1 MARKTLL
8 TEAELRSFMKL
19 AELTPL
25 GADRIAEIYG
35 TDEDLEEGEDRDQKK
50 KKPMR
55 EEDDDS
61 DDDDPPGMGRPM
73 REGDDDE
80 DDDPP
85 GMGRPM
91 REGDDD
97 DDDDPPGMGMRGGK
111 SMEEEMDMDAMD
123 MDDDAA
129 DDIKMDMGMDAPAAG
144 GDSKMVSIDDFMGAL
159 EDALEQVL
167 GDDVEVEMDDEDD
180 DDIGMEDDD
189 PMGMDD
195 DPAGMRGMG
204 GGDQPAPMSEEDIV
218 NEVAR
223 RVAARLQDK
232 HDKEQMVEQLAERIL
247 NRLTS
252 K

>member
-25 GADRIAEIYG
+25 GADKIAEIYG
-35 TDEDLEEGEDRDQKK
+35 AEEDLEEGEDKEPVRKGKK
-50 KKPMR
+50 
-55 EEDDDS
+55 EQ
-61 DDDDPPGMGRPM
+61 DDDPPGKKAVQPV
-73 REGDDDE
+73 REA
-80 DDDPP
+80 
-85 GMGRPM
+85 
-91 REGDDD
+91 DDD
-97 DDDDPPGMGMRGGK
+97 DDDDPPGMYGK
-111 SMEEEMDMDAMD
+111 RSMEEEMGMDIEMDKDADDADDAAGDMDMKMD
-123 MDDDAA
+123 MD
-129 DDIKMDMGMDAPAAG
+129 MDAPAAG

-167 GDDVEVEMDDEDD
+167 GDDVEVEMDDEEDAMDAMDGMDSDD
-180 DDIGMEDDD
+180 DA
-189 PMGMDD
+189 GMDD
-195 DPAGMRGMG
+195 DPAGM
-204 GGDQPAPMSEEDIV
+204 GDRPMMEEEDIV

-232 HDKEQMVEQLAERIL
+232 KNKAEMVDQLAERIL

>member
-25 GADRIAEIYG
+25 GADKIAEIYG
-35 TDEDLEEGEDRDQKK
+35 TEEDLEEGEDRPKK
-50 KKPMR
+50 KKPVR
-55 EEDDDS
+55 EE
-61 DDDDPPGMGRPM
+61 
-73 REGDDDE
+73 EDDE
-80 DDDPP
+80 DDDPA
-85 GMGRPM
+85 GMKASKPV
-91 REGDDD
+91 READEDDD
-97 DDDDPPGMGMRGGK
+97 EDPPGMYGK
-111 SMEEEMDMDAMD
+111 RFMEEEMDMDIETDKDVDDAAGDMDMKMD
-123 MDDDAA
+123 MD
-129 DDIKMDMGMDAPAAG
+129 MDAPAAG

-167 GDDVEVEMDDEDD
+167 GDDVEVEMDDEEDDAMDAMDGMDSDD
-180 DDIGMEDDD
+180 DA
-189 PMGMDD
+189 GMDD
-195 DPAGMRGMG
+195 DPAGMAGPRGGMME
-204 GGDQPAPMSEEDIV
+204 QEDIV

-232 HDKEQMVEQLAERIL
+232 KNKAEMVDQLAERIL

>member
-8 TEAELRSFMKL
+8 TEAELRSFMTL

-25 GADRIAEIYG
+25 GADKIAEIYG
-35 TDEDLEEGEDRDQKK
+35 AEEDLEEGEDRDDKK

-55 EEDDDS
+55 EEEDDDE
-61 DDDDPPGMGRPM
+61 DDDPPGMGRPR

-85 GMGRPM
+85 GM
-91 REGDDD
+91 
-97 DDDDPPGMGMRGGK
+97 RGGK
-111 SMEEEMDMDAMD
+111 PPMEEEMDMDAMA
-123 MDDDAA
+123 MDDDA
-129 DDIKMDMGMDAPAAG
+129 DDAAGDMDMKMDMDMDAPAAG

-180 DDIGMEDDD
+180 DMDMDDD
-189 PMGMDD
+189 DAMGMDD

-204 GGDQPAPMSEEDIV
+204 GGDQPAPMMEEEDIV

-232 HDKEQMVEQLAERIL
+232 QNKENI
-247 NRLTS
+247 
-252 K
+252 

>member
-25 GADRIAEIYG
+25 GADKIAEIYG
-35 TDEDLEEGEDRDQKK
+35 AEEDLEEGEDKEPVRKRKK
-50 KKPMR
+50 
-55 EEDDDS
+55 E
-61 DDDDPPGMGRPM
+61 
-73 REGDDDE
+73 E

-85 GMGRPM
+85 GKKAKPPKVPTPV
-91 REGDDD
+91 READDD
-97 DDDDPPGMGMRGGK
+97 DDDDPPGMYGK
-111 SMEEEMDMDAMD
+111 RSMEEEMDMDIETDKDGDDAAGDMDMKMD
-123 MDDDAA
+123 MD
-129 DDIKMDMGMDAPAAG
+129 MDAPAAG

-167 GDDVEVEMDDEDD
+167 GDDVEVEMDDEEDDAMDAMDGMDSDD
-180 DDIGMEDDD
+180 DA
-189 PMGMDD
+189 GMDD
-195 DPAGMRGMG
+195 DPAGMAGPRGGMME
-204 GGDQPAPMSEEDIV
+204 QEDIV

-232 HDKEQMVEQLAERIL
+232 KNKAEMVDQLAERIL